1 MVLEYERLKKDRRR
15 LLALTGLTRKEF
27 VALHQAFRTAYATVY
42 PGDKTA
48 DGSVRKRQVG
58 GGRKGQLS
66 TTEQKLLF
74 SLVYQKT
81 YPLQALVGEVF
92 GLSQSRANRW
102 IHRLLP
108 ILQQALDDLGV
119 LPTREPGH
127 FARQERRHQEAVELI
142 IDGTDRRRQR
152 PKNRA
157 KQALHYS
164 GKQKTHSDK
173 NVVVVN
179 AQTKRVGYLSQTYAG
194 KIHDKKIVDTEPLR
208 YPPGTIL
215 YKDTGFQGYEPKV
228 QQTHQPKKS
237 RARAC

>member
-1 MVLEYERLKKDRRR
+1 
-15 LLALTGLTRKEF
+15 LLALTGLTHKEF
-27 VALHQAFRTAYATVY
+27 AALHQAFHIAYESGY
-42 PGDKTA
+42 SGDKTA
-48 DGSVRKRQVG
+48 EGKSRKRQVG
-58 GGRKGQLS
+58 GGRKGQLR

-81 YPLQALVGEVF
+81 YPLQALLGELF
-92 GLSQSRANRW
+92 GLSQSRVNRG

-119 LPTREPGH
+119 LPSREPRA
-127 FARQERRHQEAVELI
+127 FARQEGDSPEAPELI

-152 PKNRA
+152 PKNQA

-179 AQTKRVGYLSQTYAG
+179 AKTKRVGYLSQTYAG
-194 KIHDKKIVDTEPLR
+194 KIHDKKIVDTEPIR

-228 QQTHQPKKS
+228 QQSHQPKKN
-237 RARAC
+237 RAKAP

>member
-1 MVLEYERLKKDRRR
+1 MLEYKRLKKDRRR
-15 LLALTGLTRKEF
+15 LLALTGLTHKEF

-42 PGDKTA
+42 PEDKTA
-48 DGSVRKRQVG
+48 DGSVRKRQAG
-58 GGRKGQLS
+58 GGRKGQLG

-81 YPLQALVGEVF
+81 YPLQALLGESLWAEPV
-92 GLSQSRANRW
+92 A
-102 IHRLLP
+102 
-108 ILQQALDDLGV
+108 
-119 LPTREPGH
+119 REPVDPAVAADSAASAGRVGRAADPG
-127 FARQERRHQEAVELI
+127 ARTSLLAMNSRHQETAELI
-142 IDGTDRRRQR
+142 IDGTERRRQR
-152 PKNRA
+152 PKNPA

-179 AQTKRVGYLSQTYAG
+179 AKTKRVGYLSQTYAG
-194 KIHDKKIVDTEPLR
+194 KMHDKKIVDTEPIR

-237 RARAC
+237 RARAR